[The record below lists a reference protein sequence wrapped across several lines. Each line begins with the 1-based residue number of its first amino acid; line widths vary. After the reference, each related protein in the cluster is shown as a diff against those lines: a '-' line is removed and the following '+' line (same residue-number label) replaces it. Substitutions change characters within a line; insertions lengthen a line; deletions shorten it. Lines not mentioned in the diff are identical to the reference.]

1 MSASFPELILM
12 KRLQLVSA
20 ILAGACA
27 ASAFAAQ
34 PNQTHFV
41 LQQFEGSQLQP
52 GDALVANG
60 SGEVALFRGNA
71 FVATLHDPQDLVGTR
86 GDTSTPIYITD
97 AEGSAVRGNL
107 ANYHGSMFVSTDAP
121 EIVYYKKE
129 FIDSKAHYAKPGG
142 GGGSVDMTLHGGTV
156 LTSNHTM
163 AIFWGTSWNADT
175 SDIKSGIDS
184 FFGGWG
190 GSHMAGD
197 STEYSGTNG
206 QVSAN
211 STYLGHTIDSTAAPS
226 KALSTSQAVAEAC
239 KITNNNPQ
247 SDGVYFIYTDT
258 GAGHVSYCAWHSWGN
273 CSNGAAI
280 QVAYMP
286 NITGPAGCDPG
297 NNAGHSQGLE
307 ALANVTSHE
316 LSEAITD
323 PRGAG
328 WFDSSNGENGDKCAW
343 AFNGTETLKNGSTWY
358 LQGEW
363 SNKAFDANTGLPNR
377 SGQNGC
383 LY

>member
-1 MSASFPELILM
+1 M
-12 KRLQLVSA
+12 KRLHLVTA
-20 ILAGACA
+20 ILASVCA
-27 ASAFAAQ
+27 MSSFAAQ
-34 PNQTHFV
+34 PNQTHFILHSV
-41 LQQFEGSQLQP
+41 EGSQLQA

-60 SGEVALFRGNA
+60 AGEVALFRGNA
-71 FVATLHDPQDLVGTR
+71 FVATMHDPQDLVGTR
-86 GDTSTPIYITD
+86 AGAQAPIYITD
-97 AEGSAVRGNL
+97 AEGALVRGNIADYSGDL
-107 ANYHGSMFVSTDAP
+107 FVSSDAP

-129 FIDSKAHYAKPGG
+129 FIDSKPHKAKPGG
-142 GGGSVDMTLHGGTV
+142 GGSSADMTSHGGTV
-156 LTSNHTM
+156 LTSNHTV
-163 AIFWGTSWNADT
+163 AIFWGTTWPGST
-175 SDIKSGIDS
+175 SDIVAGIDS

-206 QVSAN
+206 QVTAN
-211 STYLGHTIDSTAAPS
+211 STYNGHTFDTTAAPS
-226 KALSTSQAVAEAC
+226 RALSTSAAVAEAC
-239 KITNNNPQ
+239 KISNNNPIA
-247 SDGVYFIYTDT
+247 DAVYFIFTDT
-258 GAGHVSYCAWHSWGN
+258 GAGHVSYCAWHSWGT
-273 CSNGAAI
+273 CSNGAPI

-286 NITGPAGCDPG
+286 NITGIAGCDPG
-297 NNAGHSQGLE
+297 NNAGHSQGLA

-328 WFDSSNGENGDKCAW
+328 WFDSSGAENGDKCAW
-343 AFNGTETLKNGSTWY
+343 AFHGTETLKNGSSWY

-363 SNKAFDANTGLPNR
+363 SNKAYDTNTGFPNR

>member
-1 MSASFPELILM
+1 M
-12 KRLQLVSA
+12 KRLQLVTA
-20 ILAGACA
+20 IFASVCA
-27 ASAFAAQ
+27 ASAIAAQ
-34 PNQTHFV
+34 PNQTHFI
-41 LQQFEGSQLQP
+41 LQSVEGSQLQA

-60 SGEVALFRGNA
+60 AGEVALFRGNVL
-71 FVATLHDPQDLVGTR
+71 VATMHDPEDLVGTR
-86 GDTSTPIYITD
+86 TDASTPIYITD
-97 AEGSAVRGNL
+97 AEGSIVRGDV
-107 ANYHGSMFVSTDAP
+107 ANFQGAMFVSSDAP

-129 FIDSKAHYAKPGG
+129 FNDSKPHYAKPGG
-142 GGGSVDMTLHGGTV
+142 GGGSVNMTFHGGTV
-156 LTSNHTM
+156 LASNHTM
-163 AIFWGTSWNADT
+163 AIFWGTSWPGG
-175 SDIKSGIDS
+175 SDIVGGIDS

-197 STEYSGTNG
+197 STEYTGTNG
-206 QVSAN
+206 QVTRN
-211 STYLGHTIDSTAAPS
+211 STYVGHTFDTTAAPS
-226 KALSTSQAVAEAC
+226 RALSVSSAVAEAC
-239 KITNNNPQ
+239 KISGNNPIA
-247 SDGVYFIYTDT
+247 DAVYFIYTDT
-258 GAGHVSYCAWHSWGN
+258 GAGHVSYCAWHSWGT
-273 CSNGAAI
+273 CSNGAPV

-286 NITGPAGCDPG
+286 NITGLAGCDPG
-297 NNAGHSQGLE
+297 NNAGHSQVLE

-343 AFNGTETLKNGSTWY
+343 AFQGIETLSNGSQWY

-363 SNKAFDANTGLPNR
+363 SNAAYTANTGFPNR